1 MLENIDKK
9 CSVAFFEI
17 TTEKF
22 ANTKVGKTVYSEPSK
37 FPAIEIDMTYV
48 ADVSAINFA
57 RLTAMAK
64 DAAGEML
71 SDVRVKD
78 IYTQDGTSAITI
90 RFAFLS
96 TERTLTKQEL
106 APLCE
111 KINEAL
117 AAEDIVLKA

>member
-1 MLENIDKK
+1 
-9 CSVAFFEI
+9 
-17 TTEKF
+17 
-22 ANTKVGKTVYSEPSK
+22 
-37 FPAIEIDMTYV
+37 MTYV

-57 RLTAMAK
+57 SLTAMAK

-78 IYTQDGTSAITI
+78 IYTQDGVSAITI

-117 AAEDIVLKA
+117 AGVSLTLKV